1 MSLVQP
7 STHQNGSPVR
17 FPLPRRS
24 SDLECVYARATEVVL
39 GRPGRRAVTPLALV
53 MAHDIAMQSE
63 ALLPFRPDRGQ
74 ADALL
79 VVLGARYG
87 VSEQA
92 LVAERAAVVPAAAL
106 VPARRPSRAS

>member
-1 MSLVQP
+1 M
-7 STHQNGSPVR
+7 R

-24 SDLECVYARATEVVL
+24 SGVEAVYTRAAEVVL
-39 GRPGRRAVTPLALV
+39 GKPGRRQVTPLALV

-63 ALLPFRPDRGQ
+63 SLLPVRPDAAQ

-79 VVLGARYG
+79 VGLGQRYG

-92 LVAERAAVVPAAAL
+92 LHAERTAGVPAAAL
-106 VPARRPSRAS
+106 VPARRASRLAS